1 MESAKILI
9 VDDDQDLRDSVQAI
23 LQGKRYNAIT
33 AADRDEGMQKIK
45 SEQPDLLIL
54 DVMMTSWKDG
64 FEMARE
70 LKNEPQFK
78 DMPILMLTGVKE
90 DSGINFKTTAGDPTW
105 CPVDGFL
112 DKPVDPDILLTEV
125 KRILSK
131 ISKT

>member
-23 LQGKRYNAIT
+23 LQGKRYNVIT

-78 DMPILMLTGVKE
+78 DMPILMLTGIKE

-125 KRILSK
+125 KKILSK

>member
-1 MESAKILI
+1 MMTRTLE
-9 VDDDQDLRDSVQAI
+9 
-23 LQGKRYNAIT
+23 T
-33 AADRDEGMQKIK
+33 
-45 SEQPDLLIL
+45 L

-78 DMPILMLTGVKE
+78 DMPILMLTGIKE

-105 CPVDGFL
+105 CPVEGFL

-125 KRILSK
+125 KKILSK

>member
-78 DMPILMLTGVKE
+78 EMPILMLTGVKE